1 MNGFIGCKDE
11 ISALQSRFI
20 EPYLDTYKTASSSYL
35 PRSLCPPPAPALVH
49 SVSLGSRK
57 CAVFW
62 QYFLLY
68 EIFHGGWAAGCHE
81 AAPHSSALNSPH
93 YTKKRIAKRAALGA
107 TLPPD
112 PESQS
117 IRVQIMS
124 WVTPTPAREHG
135 VGKDVMLHCYIHRI
149 NWNTYKIK
157 HINTHFCDSAEV
169 NH

>member
-1 MNGFIGCKDE
+1 MNSFIGCNDE
-11 ISALQSRFI
+11 ISALHSGLLNPISTLIKQ
-20 EPYLDTYKTASSSYL
+20 
-35 PRSLCPPPAPALVH
+35 PAPHISLGLSAPRRHQPLVH

-81 AAPHSSALNSPH
+81 AAPHSPH
-93 YTKKRIAKRAALGA
+93 YTKKRIAQRAAPGA

-135 VGKDVMLHCYIHRI
+135 VGKDVKLHCYIHRI
-149 NWNTYKIK
+149 IWNYCKK
-157 HINTHFCDSAEV
+157 NT
-169 NH
+169 